1 MTGAATLGLDFGTGS
16 ARVVMI
22 DIGTGGVITEHTVG
36 YQQGFFDETTAP
48 GMKLAPNS
56 AIQDPADFIRAS
68 EQLLAWAAQ
77 AAANLGFELR
87 AIGISATSC
96 TIFPALRDGTPLL
109 HKPAFAGRPHAFAK
123 LWKHHA
129 ADHYAKRIAATRPRF
144 LERYNNQTSSEWSLA
159 KAWQTMADDPALWEA
174 TERWIDAGDWI
185 VWQLTGSETRSA
197 SHAGCKNHWQ
207 PDFGGYPEEDSLE
220 AIQPGLGSWLDKL
233 APPHPLATSAGPLTR
248 YWQEVTG
255 IGASALVGVAMVD
268 AEAAV
273 LGSDVNT
280 PGILVAAA
288 GTSTC
293 HMSLSAKPTPVA
305 GIESLVYGGAV
316 DGLYD
321 YCTGQAASGD
331 MLAWLSRMLAFG
343 GNSSPDAVLEK
354 LVDELEGSA
363 SPSPIQVMDWW
374 SGCRTPLG
382 RADLGGI
389 VANIK
394 TTTTPV
400 EIYRAMLEAGAMG
413 MRYAYDLH
421 RQAGPIDEIRIT
433 GGMARFP
440 AIMQIYAD
448 VMGQT
453 IRANSTVLG
462 SARGAAISAAK
473 AARWFVPANL
483 GYTDY
488 QPRHSERYAGR
499 YEQYCQHIEQAS
511 APAS

>member
-16 ARVVMI
+16 GRVVMI
-22 DIGTGGVITEHTVG
+22 DLNTGGVVTEHTVG
-36 YQQGFFDETTAP
+36 YQRGFLDETTAP
-48 GMKLAPNS
+48 QMKLAPNS
-56 AIQDPADFIRAS
+56 AIQDPADFIHAA
-68 EQLLAWAAQ
+68 EKLLSWAAR
-77 AAANLGFELR
+77 AAADLGFEIH

-96 TIFPALRDGTPLL
+96 TILPTLLDGTPLL
-109 HKPAFAGRPHAFAK
+109 HTPAFAGRPHAFAK

-129 ADHYAKRIAATRPRF
+129 ADHYAKRIAAARPSF
-144 LERYNNQTSSEWSLA
+144 LGRYNNQTSSEWSLA
-159 KAWQTMADDPALWEA
+159 KAWQTMADDPALWQA

-185 VWQLTGSETRSA
+185 VWQLTGRETRSA

-207 PDFGGYPEEDSLE
+207 PDFGGYPEAGSLE

-233 APPHPLATSAGPLTR
+233 APPHPLGTSAGPLTR
-248 YWQEVTG
+248 RWQEVTG
-255 IGASALVGVAMVD
+255 IGSAALVGVAMVD

-273 LGSDVNT
+273 LGSDVST

-293 HMSLSAKPTPVA
+293 HMSLSAQPTPVA

-321 YCTGQAASGD
+321 YSTGQAASGD

-343 GNSSPDAVLEK
+343 GSSSPEAVLET
-354 LVDELEGSA
+354 LVQELEGSV

-374 SGCRTPLG
+374 NGCRTPLG
-382 RADLGGI
+382 QADLGGI

-421 RQAGPIDEIRIT
+421 RQAGPIHEIRIT

-453 IRANSTVLG
+453 VRANSTVLG

-473 AARWFVPANL
+473 AAEWVVPISL

-488 QPRHSERYAGR
+488 EPRESERYGEHYR
-499 YEQYCQHIEQAS
+499 QYCRHIEQAS
-511 APAS
+511 ASTS

>member
-22 DIGTGGVITEHTVG
+22 DLNTGGVLAEHTVG
-36 YQQGFFDETTAP
+36 YQRGFLDETTAP
-48 GMKLAPNS
+48 EMKLAPNS
-56 AIQDPADFIRAS
+56 AIQDPADFIRAA
-68 EQLLAWAAQ
+68 EQLLEWAAQ
-77 AAANLGFELR
+77 VAASLDFELR
-87 AIGISATSC
+87 AIGVSATSC
-96 TIFPALRDGTPLL
+96 TILPTLRDGTPLL
-109 HKPAFAGRPHAFAK
+109 QTPAFAGRLHAFAK

-129 ADHYAKRIAATRPRF
+129 ADHYARRIAAARPRF

-185 VWQLTGSETRSA
+185 VWQLTGRETRSA

-207 PDFGGYPEEDSLE
+207 PDLGGYPELDSLE
-220 AIQPGLGSWLDKL
+220 AIQPGLGSWLEKL
-233 APPHPLATSAGPLTR
+233 APPHPLSTSAGPLTR
-248 YWQEVTG
+248 HWQEVTG
-255 IGASALVGVAMVD
+255 IGAQALVGVAMVD

-273 LGSDVNT
+273 PGSDVDM

-293 HMSLSAKPTPVA
+293 HMSLSAQPTPVA

-331 MLAWLSRMLAFG
+331 MLAWLSRMLAFDS
-343 GNSSPDAVLEK
+343 NSSPEAVLEK
-354 LVDELEGSA
+354 LVDELDGST
-363 SPSPIQVMDWW
+363 SPSPVHVMDWW

-389 VANIK
+389 IANIK
-394 TTTTPV
+394 TTTMPV

-421 RQAGPIDEIRIT
+421 RQVGPIHEIRIT
-433 GGMARFP
+433 GGMARFS

-453 IRANSTVLG
+453 VRANSTVLG

-473 AARWFVPANL
+473 AAKWVVPASL
-483 GYTDY
+483 GYSEY
-488 QPRHSERYAGR
+488 EPRQSERYGEHYR
-499 YEQYCQHIEQAS
+499 QYCRHIEQAS
-511 APAS
+511 ASTS